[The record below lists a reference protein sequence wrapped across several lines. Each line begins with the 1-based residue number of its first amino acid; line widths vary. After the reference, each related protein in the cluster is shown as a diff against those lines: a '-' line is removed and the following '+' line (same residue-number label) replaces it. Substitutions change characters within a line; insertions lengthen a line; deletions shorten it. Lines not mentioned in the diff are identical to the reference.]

1 MIRVLLP
8 QQLCTLAN
16 VGREVELQLESPAS
30 IASVLDA
37 LEARYPVLRGTIR
50 DQVTLQR
57 RPFIRFF
64 ASGEDLS
71 QETPTNP
78 LPEEVMAGKQ
88 PLRVVGAMAGG

>member
-16 VGREVELQLESPAS
+16 VGREVELQLEGPVS
-30 IASVLDA
+30 IATVMDA
-37 LEARYPVLRGTIR
+37 LEAHYPMLRGTIR
-50 DQVTLQR
+50 DQVTLER

-64 ASGEDLS
+64 ARGEDLS
-71 QETPTNP
+71 QDLPTKP
-78 LPEEVMAGKQ
+78 LPEQVSAGDE